1 MAAVTHLRSPM
12 AGEQMTPLVIHK
24 PRHEPSPFTLFVH
37 KTPACV
43 EARTINDE
51 LGTRKVPTHDVISR
65 DSVPPYIVGVP
76 SLSDAS
82 TRTIYQGADC
92 IAVLS
97 ALREEIRR
105 ELSDIPITTNEKP
118 TLLETSSS
126 SEKQQLNVVPNM
138 DSSIVSSISEKE
150 GKITENDIAQI
161 MKERQQL
168 ISGK

>member
-12 AGEQMTPLVIHK
+12 AEQMTPLVVHK

-37 KTPACV
+37 KTTACV
-43 EARTINDE
+43 EARNINDE
-51 LGTRKVPTHDVISR
+51 LGNRKVPTHDVISR

-76 SLSDAS
+76 SLSDS
-82 TRTIYQGADC
+82 TTRTIYQGADC

-97 ALREEIRR
+97 ALREEIKR

-126 SEKQQLNVVPNM
+126 EKQELNAVPNM
-138 DSSIVSSISEKE
+138 DSTIVSSISEKE